1 MNKEELSIDDA
12 LFHLRKIQPHWD
24 ILCDE
29 IKAMREAELGYMR
42 QQLKPE
48 SVDYKDKL
56 ASYAMRMSVFDEV
69 YGLLT
74 TEISPV
80 ETEE

>member
-1 MNKEELSIDDA
+1 MSEEPTIDDA

-24 ILCDE
+24 ILCNE
-29 IKAMREAELGYMR
+29 VKAMREAELGYIR

-48 SVDYKDKL
+48 SVDYKDKI
-56 ASYAMRMSVFDEV
+56 ASYGMRMAVFDEI

-74 TEISPV
+74 ADVNPV
-80 ETEE
+80 ETDE